1 MADVKEQIRAALSAA
16 LNQFKKEKNI
26 DAPDVEAASLTL
38 ENPPDPK
45 MGDVGIP
52 LFAFA
57 KTFRMGPPQISA
69 GVAQILKGA
78 DEIGGV
84 KVAGLGEIFDEFRR
98 IAVPSVFCDE
108 LNRSCLESRID
119 FVFVFRG
126 GECKPDYKEDDYG
139 TSNGENFT
147 EKCNTR
153 RGDVTDDKT
162 QGDAQ

>member
-1 MADVKEQIRAALSAA
+1 MADVKEQIRAALPAA

-45 MGDVGIP
+45 MGDVGVP

-84 KVAGLGEIFDEFRR
+84 KVAGLGEI
-98 IAVPSVFCDE
+98 
-108 LNRSCLESRID
+108 LNLGPYI
-119 FVFVFRG
+119 
-126 GECKPDYKEDDYG
+126 
-139 TSNGENFT
+139 NF
-147 EKCNTR
+147 KL
-153 RGDVTDDKT
+153 
-162 QGDAQ
+162 